1 MFSGSRIKLSRF
13 ETFQDGCRH
22 NDNLPFPLELKATVH
37 CYFCN
42 YGYNNK
48 YVCNMSLS
56 ATMSQTEPVDHV
68 PSCPP
73 TSRVT
78 VALTIVFY
86 FTKNTLTWFNVFDL
100 EEL

>member
-1 MFSGSRIKLSRF
+1 MAYTSQRQL
-13 ETFQDGCRH
+13 T
-22 NDNLPFPLELKATVH
+22 NNTFPLELKVAVH

-42 YGYNNK
+42 YVYNKK
-48 YVCNMSLS
+48 YVCTRLSLS

-78 VALTIVFY
+78 VALTIIFH